1 MSFLHRPRPYNPDSN
16 NARKII
22 RETSSS
28 PNRRYQIWASAS
40 FSTLYELIE
49 YYSKNSILNPQG
61 APSGQSLC
69 LREPISDHTL
79 IWSKFTGTAKHR

>member
-1 MSFLHRPRPYNPDSN
+1 MSSVWHDCN

-28 PNRRYQIWASAS
+28 PNRRYQIWGSAS

-49 YYSKNSILNPQG
+49 YYSKNSILNPQATSSG
-61 APSGQSLC
+61 GQSLC

-79 IWSKFTGTAKHR
+79 IWSKFTGVAKHRLML